1 MGQEINQK
9 GKYAELKMMKKD
21 GICRMQSIQ
30 YLGEYHFKYLY
41 KIGKIKINYANSDN
55 KTLVR
60 VH

>member
-21 GICRMQSIQ
+21 EICRMQYIQ
-30 YLGEYHFKYLY
+30 YLEHRFIYLY

-55 KTLVR
+55 KILVR